1 MGFLSPL
8 RRRLRTLVRGERGM
22 ALPTAIFATVASFA
36 LASTAVVA
44 TVDTQ
49 HGTARDHDSKEAI
62 AAADAGANVAL
73 LRLNRYAT
81 SLSTSS
87 SSNCLGVSGTT
98 LVITGASADGW
109 CPAIGGVVGESTYSY
124 RVTPLTT
131 SGTMSVISTG
141 SSSAVA
147 RRVSVS
153 LKATS
158 AGSVLTE
165 AGLIGQEWITLENS
179 ADVRVSV
186 GTNGDV
192 SLSNSA
198 TICGN
203 IREGVGKGPPTFQ
216 NSAKQC
222 SGYVQAEGNQTL
234 PAVSTFMPTD
244 ISTNNSNYRL
254 VKCTKTTP
262 VKEPTGCESD
272 TYSSNNKHTWPWES
286 STRTI
291 DMTNSS
297 TLTLGG
303 SDYFVCKVS
312 ISNSS
317 TLYMAAGAHVRIF
330 FDTPENCGLSSGTA
344 QLEVGNSSSIKASG
358 YEAGTNMFD
367 MPGFYIQGST
377 TRATT
382 VSFGNSSG
390 SNEFVLYAPNS
401 SLTIDNSATFI
412 GAIAAKTVKIRNS
425 ARIEQPSGFSPPQI
439 GGTTIYSRQSYVECT
454 GATAS
459 PPNAG
464 C

>member
-1 MGFLSPL
+1 MTLFAH
-8 RRRLRTLVRGERGM
+8 LRTRLGELVRSEGGM
-22 ALPTAIFATVASFA
+22 ALPTAIFATVAAFS
-36 LASTAVVA
+36 LASAAVVA
-44 TVDTQ
+44 SVDTQ

-73 LRLNRYAT
+73 LRLNRYAS

-98 LVITGASADGW
+98 LVVTGPTTDGW

-124 RVTPLTT
+124 RVSPMATA
-131 SGTMSVISTG
+131 GTLSVIATG
-141 SSSAVA
+141 SSGTVA
-147 RRVSVS
+147 RRVGVS
-153 LKATS
+153 LKATT
-158 AGSVLTE
+158 AGSVLSE
-165 AGLIGQEWITLENS
+165 AGLIGQEGITLENS
-179 ADVRVSV
+179 ADVRVGV

-192 SLSNSA
+192 SLFNSA

-203 IREGVGKGPPTFQ
+203 IREGVGKGPPSFKNT
-216 NSAKQC
+216 AKQC
-222 SGYVQAEGNQTL
+222 SGYAQTEGNQTL
-234 PAVSTFMPTD
+234 PAVSTFMPANIATE
-244 ISTNNSNYRL
+244 NSNYRL
-254 VKCTKTTP
+254 EKCTKTTP
-262 VKEPTGCESD
+262 VKVPTGCELD
-272 TYSSNNKHTWPWES
+272 PYSSNNKHTWSWEA

-291 DMTNSS
+291 NLTNSS

-303 SDYFVCKVS
+303 ADYFVCKVE
-312 ISNSS
+312 IGNSS
-317 TLYMAAGAHVRIF
+317 ILYMAATAHVRIF
-330 FDTPENCGLSSGTA
+330 FDTPENCGLSSGST
-344 QLEVGNSSSIKASG
+344 QLSVGNSSNIKASG

-377 TRATT
+377 TRATS

-401 SLTIDNSATFI
+401 TLSIDNSATFI
-412 GAIAAKTVKIRNS
+412 GAIAVKSATIRNS
-425 ARIEQPSGFSPPQI
+425 AKIEQPNGFTPPQI
-439 GGTTIYSRQSYVECT
+439 GGSTLYSRQSYVECT